1 MTDIVRRFAVRL
13 SQDAIAR
20 LFLDADLPAPDFE
33 GLGPRQRIQRVVERI
48 LKAPDAKR
56 GRLEGIAG
64 HVLALANLDDHAER
78 ALRAVCRNQQR
89 LLKRLEDDC
98 SLEERILDIWFSD
111 RRILDRAR
119 NLAMGYV
126 WRDGRSHCSF
136 MVSNPQQ
143 AAADLNQAVEAIR
156 EKIQKFQ
163 GGRKVYSEFFEYAD
177 EDGSGASEGSPAQTI
192 HHIALYLETPA
203 SYLMEFPE
211 GKDVAIPILHR
222 AAREVAIDYDPGTG
236 RLDIAGKGIGGAKIF
251 ADISEEFRLKAVAG
265 AELTKIRRKEWPL
278 HMFLGEVPSL
288 APPDGF
294 SKVCVSE
301 LVFRSER
308 QSGGKVIVRAGED
321 QSAYDRMREIGIHAS
336 RLLFE
341 RVQAATLTLETL
353 PEHEDNP
360 GREVRLTL
368 SWPNA
373 CSFVGA
379 TVYDRRVIDAW
390 LKQPPFA
397 QK

>member
-1 MTDIVRRFAVRL
+1 
-13 SQDAIAR
+13 
-20 LFLDADLPAPDFE
+20 
-33 GLGPRQRIQRVVERI
+33 
-48 LKAPDAKR
+48 
-56 GRLEGIAG
+56 
-64 HVLALANLDDHAER
+64 
-78 ALRAVCRNQQR
+78 
-89 LLKRLEDDC
+89 
-98 SLEERILDIWFSD
+98 
-111 RRILDRAR
+111 
-119 NLAMGYV
+119 
-126 WRDGRSHCSF
+126 
-136 MVSNPQQ
+136 
-143 AAADLNQAVEAIR
+143 
-156 EKIQKFQ
+156 
-163 GGRKVYSEFFEYAD
+163 
-177 EDGSGASEGSPAQTI
+177 
-192 HHIALYLETPA
+192 
-203 SYLMEFPE
+203 MEFPE
-211 GKDVAIPILHR
+211 GKDVAIPVLHR

-251 ADISEEFRLKAVAG
+251 ADISEEFRLKAIAG

-278 HMFLGEVPSL
+278 HMFLGEAPSL

-353 PEHEDNP
+353 SERQDDS

-379 TVYDRRVIDAW
+379 TLYDRRVIDAW